1 MSSLFVSSA
10 GFELPRDGTAVGN
23 WQGII
28 FYEEIFTQATP
39 NFQNIRL
46 KYTTE
51 RKRSIHCKGI
61 EVMKHIKG
69 HLFSFLYAVLLIGFT
84 IYILLD
90 AFVIQRRYVIVE
102 DTESSS
108 SSSAADESSSAAAS
122 NAATI
127 TENRYQ
133 DEHIQI
139 VLTQYREWD
148 TDIYVADIT
157 LSSADYLKTAFADN
171 AYGKNITQKTSE
183 IAQAHQAV
191 LAINGDYYS
200 ARSGYVLRNGTL
212 YRDSSANSAQQD
224 LVIGANDEFS
234 IITEGTV
241 SASALAAQGV
251 RQILSFG
258 PALVENSCVAVSEN
272 TEVDKAMRSNPRTA
286 IASMGELHYLM
297 VVSDGRTAKSEG
309 ISLYQLAEFLQRLG
323 AQTAYNLD
331 GGGSSTM
338 YFNGQII
345 NNPTTN
351 GKQIS
356 ERRVSD
362 IVYIG

>member
-1 MSSLFVSSA
+1 
-10 GFELPRDGTAVGN
+10 
-23 WQGII
+23 
-28 FYEEIFTQATP
+28 
-39 NFQNIRL
+39 
-46 KYTTE
+46 
-51 RKRSIHCKGI
+51 
-61 EVMKHIKG
+61 MKHIKG

-212 YRDSSANSAQQD
+212 VSGFLR
-224 LVIGANDEFS
+224 EF
-234 IITEGTV
+234 
-241 SASALAAQGV
+241 
-251 RQILSFG
+251 R
-258 PALVENSCVAVSEN
+258 PA
-272 TEVDKAMRSNPRTA
+272 
-286 IASMGELHYLM
+286 
-297 VVSDGRTAKSEG
+297 
-309 ISLYQLAEFLQRLG
+309 
-323 AQTAYNLD
+323 
-331 GGGSSTM
+331 GS
-338 YFNGQII
+338 GDRC
-345 NNPTTN
+345 
-351 GKQIS
+351 K
-356 ERRVSD
+356 RRVFHYNRGHCFRFCARRSGRSAD
-362 IVYIG
+362 PFIRAGVGGKFVCCRFRKHRGG